1 MKRRTFL
8 KGTAVTGAAAAT
20 VVASSFPAPAVAR
33 GGRELLMVTSWPRD
47 LPGLGT
53 AASALA
59 RRIGALSDG
68 RYAVKVFAGGELV
81 GPLRTLEAVQS
92 GTADLYHSAEYYHQD
107 KSPAFNFFAAVPFG
121 LTATELNAWIYH
133 GGGQELWDELGG
145 QFGIKP
151 LLAGNTGVQMGGWF
165 QKEIATIRDFKGLR
179 MRIPGL
185 GGAVVD
191 ALGGSAVTLAGGDIF
206 PALAAGKIDAAEWVG
221 PWNDIVLG
229 FHKVAK
235 NYYYPGFHEPGT
247 ALSLGIG
254 RKLWE
259 GLPDSDRA
267 LFEAAAAEANDR
279 VLAAFNANNAR
290 ALDELVETHKV
301 RLRRFSNDILN
312 ALGETAGDVVA
323 AVGRSDPFTRRV
335 YESFLKSRRTALT
348 WSKIADR
355 AFFNARLL
363 PFKYG

>member
-8 KGTAVTGAAAAT
+8 AGTAAAT
-20 VVASSFPAPAVAR
+20 VAASSFPAPAIAR
-33 GGRELLMVTSWPRD
+33 GGRELLMVTSWPRE

-59 RRIGALSDG
+59 RRIGELSEG
-68 RYAVKVFAGGELV
+68 RYTVKVFPSGELV
-81 GPLRTLEAVQS
+81 DPLRTLEAVES
-92 GTADLYHSAEYYHQD
+92 GTADLYHSAEYYHQK

-133 GGGQELWDELGG
+133 GGGQALWDELGG
-145 QFGIKP
+145 QFGVKP

-165 QKEIATIRDFKGLR
+165 QKEIKTIRDFKALR

-191 ALGGSAVTLAGGDIF
+191 ALGGTAVTLAGGDIF
-206 PALAAGKIDAAEWVG
+206 PALQAGKIDAAEWVG

-229 FHKVAK
+229 FHKVAR

-247 ALSLGIG
+247 SLSLGIG

-259 GLPDSDRA
+259 GMPATDRA

-290 ALDELVETHKV
+290 ALAELVETHKV

-312 ALGETAGDVVA
+312 ALGEAAGDVVSA
-323 AVGRSDPFTRRV
+323 IGRSDPFTRRV
-335 YESFLKSRRTALT
+335 YESFLKSRRSSLT

-355 AFFNARLL
+355 AYINARLL
-363 PFKYG
+363 PFKYE